1 MSDYE
6 AGDKLRVLLCEHEF
20 HAQCIDH
27 WLKVSWLCGI
37 GLSSLVKMF
46 DKEITPV
53 CNNM

>member
-37 GLSSLVKMF
+37 KLSSLV
-46 DKEITPV
+46 DKEITHV